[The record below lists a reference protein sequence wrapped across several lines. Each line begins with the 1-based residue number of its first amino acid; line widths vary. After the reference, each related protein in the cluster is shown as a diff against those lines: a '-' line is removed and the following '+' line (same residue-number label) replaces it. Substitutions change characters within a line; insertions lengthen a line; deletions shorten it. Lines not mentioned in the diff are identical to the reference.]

1 MLFVKVVYLLSP
13 LSVVCIIEHME
24 DSCFVASLGTPVNM
38 GKDFVAIFLQPTE
51 NKCYQVFVYSNEV
64 VRAQKFP
71 YLRAHRK
78 PLDSTNC
85 QC

>member
-1 MLFVKVVYLLSP
+1 
-13 LSVVCIIEHME
+13 
-24 DSCFVASLGTPVNM
+24 M

-78 PLDSTNC
+78 PLDSTKLPMLKLVPMITPNAGKG
-85 QC
+85 